1 MMNTSSELPAIVF
14 FTSQDRG
21 VLKPDELD
29 EHAEVATPLV
39 DLGLMDLMQDLDM
52 KRPYAP

>member
-1 MMNTSSELPAIVF
+1 MNTSSELPAIVF